1 MERYPECLAYDN
13 LAHAKILLG
22 FLWLSHAAEI
32 QPFIYGNLPF
42 LYKIK
47 ILLARRLC
55 HVITLQMLSPSP
67 FLPLTFPML
76 MASSIVCPRESS
88 FSAGRER

>member
-1 MERYPECLAYDN
+1 MTIWPMQKFYLVSFDEVMLR
-13 LAHAKILLG
+13 
-22 FLWLSHAAEI
+22 EI

-47 ILLARRLC
+47 ILLAKRLC

-76 MASSIVCPRESS
+76 MASGTVCPRESS
-88 FSAGRER
+88 FSTGRDR